1 MTGMFRFSLATF
13 IAFAM
18 FEDVTRAQPFVTAG
32 STPAGDYLR
41 GVGIADWGL
50 GQLVLNSAQANSINT
65 DTDIRWNEYLADVA
79 KQQTREYVARKLALA
94 TQSKEAYR
102 QNRERIL
109 NNPESHD
116 VLSGEALNR
125 VLEELLNLNLGESVF
140 RSERLQVRIP
150 ADLVRHI
157 PFKLGEK
164 GEQFSM
170 DRLAAKGKGTWPVAL
185 QDRKFDIVK
194 RAYARALDKALEQA
208 IDGKMQNSTID
219 DLEAKADDLFL
230 KLNEVIPPS
239 NDRFYIEAK
248 ERLTELKAS
257 VRLLKTA
264 KIEQAIGEIDHYSG
278 TTINDLKIFMMSH
291 DLRFAAAKTPEER
304 LKYPELYASLREQ
317 LDKVKVPAGEPIK

>member
-170 DRLAAKGKGTWPVAL
+170 DRLPAP
-185 QDRKFDIVK
+185 RK
-194 RAYARALDKALEQA
+194 R
-208 IDGKMQNSTID
+208 
-219 DLEAKADDLFL
+219 
-230 KLNEVIPPS
+230 
-239 NDRFYIEAK
+239 
-248 ERLTELKAS
+248 
-257 VRLLKTA
+257 
-264 KIEQAIGEIDHYSG
+264 
-278 TTINDLKIFMMSH
+278 
-291 DLRFAAAKTPEER
+291 
-304 LKYPELYASLREQ
+304 
-317 LDKVKVPAGEPIK
+317 